1 MIPCILLKSLTIRL
15 NLLLTYLIIL
25 IYEKCHIYLAKLVG
39 YCIIYIGPVWC
50 AGYDSV
56 RIGYETG

>member
-25 IYEKCHIYLAKLVG
+25 IYEKCHIYLAQLVG
-39 YCIIYIGPVWC
+39 HCIIYIG
-50 AGYDSV
+50 GRIRISV
-56 RIGYETG
+56 IPFIHLKS